1 MCLTCRIVNRS
12 FDRDQRVSGLRLKVG
27 LCIAVF
33 FLRQDTLRDIVSL
46 HPGVKR
52 TARCE
57 PQEVLILNTKDWN
70 QLLL

>member
-33 FLRQDTLRDIVSL
+33 FLRQDTLRDCLSS
-46 HPGVKR
+46 P
-52 TARCE
+52 RCE
-57 PQEVLILNTKDWN
+57 ENRQV
-70 QLLL
+70 